1 MTELKKVVPLLAVL
15 VVLSSALLALIL
27 YSANTTAATPSPF
40 LIAATIV
47 STMALCGAVF
57 SLYIEKRSQ
66 NRIQQAN
73 LRHRR

>member
-15 VVLSSALLALIL
+15 VVLSSALLSLIL
-27 YSANTTAATPSPF
+27 YSANTTTATPSPF

-66 NRIQQAN
+66 NRIQQTN
-73 LRHRR
+73 LRRRR

>member
-1 MTELKKVVPLLAVL
+1 MTELKKVVPLLAIL
-15 VVLSSALLALIL
+15 AVLSSVLLVLIL
-27 YSANTTAATPSPF
+27 YSANTTAAAPSPF

-47 STMALCGAVF
+47 STMALCGALF
-57 SLYIEKRSQ
+57 SLYIEKRSR